1 MLAEELEKS
10 LKNGNLNTMYLLY
23 GEETFLL
30 ENCLKKIKSNF
41 GTIVDGINFIKIDDT
56 NIFDLIS
63 NIETPAFGFEK
74 KLIIARNTGILKK
87 ETKKKESKNFTI
99 QKNISEYLENNI
111 DILKDSVIIVF
122 IEEDVNKTE
131 LYKTIEKYGVICNF
145 EKLKPAQIV
154 KRLKAICMAYKVNV
168 DESTLMY
175 LIECSRN
182 RYARFNK
189 RNKKINRILRRK
201 WNNR

>member
-63 NIETPAFGFEK
+63 NIETPAFEFEK